1 VSIRINEWKV
11 VATVVAVA
19 ISAKDEECQRAGRG
33 FDLGYGNT
41 GPGGRASR
49 PRGSCRGRIMRD
61 GLARRP
67 SRGGVPRGA
76 HTFRPT
82 IGADVHEKG
91 VSTGIRLEF
100 EEYGTARRKA
110 SFSPP
115 RYGSGCMAF
124 VRNCNNF

>member
-1 VSIRINEWKV
+1 VWIRIDEWKV

-67 SRGGVPRGA
+67 SRGGVPRGRT
-76 HTFRPT
+76 HFVPPLGLMFMRRVFPPEL
-82 IGADVHEKG
+82 D
-91 VSTGIRLEF
+91 SEF

-115 RYGSGCMAF
+115 RYGSGCMSF